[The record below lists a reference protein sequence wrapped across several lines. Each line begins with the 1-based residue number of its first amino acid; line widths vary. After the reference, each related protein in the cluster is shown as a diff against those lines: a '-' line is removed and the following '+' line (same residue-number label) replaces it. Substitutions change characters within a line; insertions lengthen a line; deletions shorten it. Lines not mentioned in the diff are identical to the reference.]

1 MAVLQWGNAVGGAM
15 LLPEGVERVRV
26 EWVEEGVV
34 IVGVGEDLLG

>member
-15 LLPEGVERVRV
+15 LLPEGVERVGV
-26 EWVEEGVV
+26 EWVDEGVV